1 MVTNRIHAFKRMF
14 HQELIFN
21 VVIIYYYYYYF
32 GSSSTKRLESEFWQY
47 RISCEEFRM
56 F

>member
-21 VVIIYYYYYYF
+21 VVIIYYYYYF
-32 GSSSTKRLESEFWQY
+32 GSSSKKRLESEFLAVQN
-47 RISCEEFRM
+47 FM
-56 F
+56 